1 MKFPLS
7 LASGLV
13 LLAVAA
19 FPVTA
24 QAQSRIKECAAEW
37 QQAKAANTTGGK
49 TYRQFSKECLAQK
62 KAAAGDKPAES
73 KPAVTAP
80 ATEATK
86 KPATGG
92 RAAMTARLR
101 ACAADWKA
109 DKAAGKTA
117 GLKWPK
123 YWSDCNKR
131 KKEQGM

>member
-1 MKFPLS
+1 MKLPLS

-37 QQAKAANTTGGK
+37 QKAKAANTTGGK

-62 KAAAGDKPAES
+62 KAAAGDKAADGD
-73 KPAVTAP
+73 KPAASKS
-80 ATEATK
+80 ASK
-86 KPATGG
+86 GWQ
-92 RAAMTARLR
+92 AMIARRR
-101 ACAADWKA
+101 ACGAEWKA

-131 KKEQGM
+131 KKSEGM